1 MSVVRSVIA
10 ACAAG
15 TSGDVCGAARR
26 GPRRRANRCHIRHR
40 LLPGRSL
47 LGALDFGA
55 DLAAKHYNVNLDYQ
69 QGENDPVR
77 INNIVETAI
86 ANDVDGIVW
95 GITVEGAYTEV
106 IQKARDAGI
115 AVIISNED
123 EPLGAKA
130 TARQAYV
137 GQDFVSAGYRI
148 GRYMVKQHNL
158 GEGDFCV
165 TPVEESDLIYAQKR
179 YEGTK
184 MGLDE
189 SGVGSELLH
198 TGGVMETSLNIIAE
212 YLLGHP
218 EVTCIIGLGH
228 VPTTVIPR
236 AMKRRASRA
245 SRSAVS
251 TSVPRSWRTQGWDHH
266 GYHEPA
272 GFLAGLHAR
281 TVHSHV
287 GALRAGAGGLRH
299 RRRNDHPGQCR
310 QDLEGGRHVSVS
322 LARP

>member
-1 MSVVRSVIA
+1 MRTLRGVFA

-15 TSGDVCGAARR
+15 LLLTFEAQPGLAQDEEPVDVTYVIVCCPGDLFWE
-26 GPRRRANRCHIRHR
+26 PLI
-40 LLPGRSL
+40 
-47 LGALDFGA
+47 FGA

-130 TARQAYV
+130 TSRQAYV

-148 GRYMVKQHNL
+148 ARYMVKQHGL

-218 EVTCIIGLGH
+218 EVTCVIGLGH

-236 AMKRRASRA
+236 AMKEAGVEGLPIGGFDVGPEIMENIKA
-245 SRSAVS
+245 GVITGTMNQQAF
-251 TSVPRSWRTQGWDHH
+251 WQGFMPVLFIAMWERY
-266 GYHEPA
+266 GLEPA
-272 GFLAGLHAR
+272 DFD
-281 TVHSHV
+281 T
-287 GALRAGAGGLRH
+287 GAGMITPDNVDKIAKVVGTY
-299 RRRNDHPGQCR
+299 Q
-310 QDLEGGRHVSVS
+310 
-322 LARP
+322 